1 MPDPEF
7 PLRSVLNFSPPPGL
21 EHAKPS
27 IRDRATIIHDVQPAL
42 EGAAGAP
49 LLQAPDVYRVRKM
62 KQADAPLS
70 NDEKGRI
77 SSSDTVFV
85 GSR

>member
-1 MPDPEF
+1 MPDPGF
-7 PLRSVLNFSPPPGL
+7 PLRSVLSFSPPGL